1 VPLFKQYLGRSISP
15 QTSTNLDRP
24 DSGNQFDENV
34 DTIIQMDETAHQ
46 ISGF

>member
-1 VPLFKQYLGRSISP
+1 MPLFKQDLGRSFSP

-34 DTIIQMDETAHQ
+34 DTIIQMAETAHP